1 MESAFQQKT
10 TEDGELERRRAELA
24 ALRARHADAR
34 AVLQQLRDEIAR
46 FEHDYNQT
54 LGRRMAEL
62 EAIEAEISFLSG
74 FANSKNCGSH
84 HYQSTY
90 SETEDDSWR
99 DGSTPARRGRV
110 WKSGA
115 QDIKSLYREVAKEI
129 HPDLAGTGSLKRDRN
144 ELMSKANRAYA
155 EEDHRTLQQ
164 ILYNWRR
171 THKLGDGSDADDEL
185 SRVNRQIAH
194 ERHELRVVNTEVEE
208 LKGSY
213 ACRFKLRLDANQ
225 EEGNDLFG
233 EMIAVAEINIGRARR
248 RLALLKG
255 RPTQEPQQ
263 KREKETKA
271 LTFSTEFSCGL
282 VYVRDLSSVDFSQW
296 KALGQA
302 RGTLRVDMDK
312 GVRLDVKD
320 QAGIKLRHLQQLK
333 SNDLQSLFIYD
344 ICDEDLD
351 SIVHLTGLEELYLS
365 GPKLTDSALIGIS
378 AFINLKRIYIYQTNI
393 SDAGLVYLQRLPSLR
408 GLTSSGNSITE
419 EGLAGFERAI
429 PTVKTVSFNW
439 KR

>member
-1 MESAFQQKT
+1 MESAFRQQT
-10 TEDGELERRRAELA
+10 TENSELELKRAELA

-34 AVLQQLRDEIAR
+34 AVLQQLRGEIER
-46 FEHDYNQT
+46 FERDYNQT

-62 EAIEAEISFLSG
+62 ERIEAEISFLSG
-74 FANSKNCGSH
+74 VASSKNCGSH
-84 HYQSTY
+84 RYQSMFFDA
-90 SETEDDSWR
+90 EDESWL
-99 DGSTPARRGRV
+99 DGSSPARQGRV
-110 WKSGA
+110 WKSEA

-144 ELMSKANRAYA
+144 ELMSIANRAYA
-155 EEDHRTLQQ
+155 EDDHRTLQQ

-171 THKLGDGSDADDEL
+171 THKLGDGSDAGDEL
-185 SRVNRQIAH
+185 SRVNRQIAR
-194 ERHELRVVNTEVEE
+194 ERRELRVVHTEVEE
-208 LKGSY
+208 LRGSY
-213 ACRFKLRLDANQ
+213 ACRFKLRLDANK

-233 EMIAVAEINIGRARR
+233 EMIAVADLNISRARR

-255 RPTQEPQQ
+255 KPPQEPQQ
-263 KREKETKA
+263 KREKETKSLVFPA
-271 LTFSTEFSCGL
+271 EFSCGL

-296 KALGQA
+296 KLLGQA
-302 RGTLRVDMDK
+302 CGTVQVDIDK
-312 GVRLDVKD
+312 GVRLDVKE
-320 QAGIKLRHLQQLK
+320 QAGSKLRHLQQLK

-378 AFINLKRIYIYQTNI
+378 AFTNLKRIYIYQTNI